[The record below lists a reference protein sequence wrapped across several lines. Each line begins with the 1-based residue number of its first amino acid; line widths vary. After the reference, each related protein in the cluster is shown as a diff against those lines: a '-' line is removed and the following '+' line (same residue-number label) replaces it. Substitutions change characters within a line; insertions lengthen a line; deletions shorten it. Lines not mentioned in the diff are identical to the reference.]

1 MSATTTTLR
10 KSTVFEPCARH
21 APMFA
26 TETRERR
33 AEVMVEGG
41 YASSLCTGVGCQ
53 MKPGTDFYTE
63 SFVAAN
69 PVCGVQG
76 R

>member
-1 MSATTTTLR
+1 MKEMR
-10 KSTVFEPCARH
+10 KTTVFMPCERH
-21 APMFA
+21 AATFA
-26 TETRERR
+26 TETRYRR

-41 YASSLCTGVGCQ
+41 YADSPCEGGECT
-53 MKPGTDFYTE
+53 MKPGRDFYTE

-69 PVCGVQG
+69 PVCAVQG